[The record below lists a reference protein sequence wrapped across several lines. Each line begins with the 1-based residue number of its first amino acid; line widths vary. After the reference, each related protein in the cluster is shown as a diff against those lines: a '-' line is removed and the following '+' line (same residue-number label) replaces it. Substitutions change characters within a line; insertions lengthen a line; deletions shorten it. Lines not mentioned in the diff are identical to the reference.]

1 MASKMEKKI
10 RKYISSWQQQGYPE
24 DIPDEVPIRLMQLNL
39 APSYQAICNAILK
52 NDHSLK
58 SLGFTPAISKYYMAL
73 KKIEIEARPE
83 YKKLTNKQLNLI

>member
-1 MASKMEKKI
+1 
-10 RKYISSWQQQGYPE
+10 
-24 DIPDEVPIRLMQLNL
+24 MQLNL

-58 SLGFTPAISKYYMAL
+58 YLGFTPVTSKYYMAL

-83 YKKLTNKQLNLI
+83 HKESTNKQLNLI